1 MNKRY
6 QGPITRMYA
15 TLVALLIIVS
25 LAGFIDKGKSVTIQT
40 DGATRSVYTH
50 AVNADALMRE
60 IILRS
65 GHMMKLKCPHP
76 NY

>member
-50 AVNADALMRE
+50 SVNADAIMLENNIALGSYDE
-60 IILRS
+60 IEMS
-65 GHMMKLKCPHP
+65 TS
-76 NY
+76 